1 MTPYLLECG
10 VGVDAMIGGDPLV
23 NWASFGQARS
33 ELGANFVRILGY
45 FREDGVKSVSQI
57 EDAMRGQSAAAM
69 VIPAHTLKGEAR
81 QFGAD
86 VLADM
91 AEEIETI
98 ARLCVERH
106 DTPTNALEQV
116 VKLRP
121 LFESTLEM
129 LEREANPLVARRP
142 AFGRRSLAD

>member
-1 MTPYLLECG
+1 MTG
-10 VGVDAMIGGDPLV
+10 NDPQV
-23 NWASFGQARS
+23 NWASFGQARA
-33 ELGANFVRILGY
+33 ELGVNFVRILGY

-57 EDAMRGQSAAAM
+57 EEAMRSQNSAAM

-86 VLADM
+86 MLGDL

-106 DTPTNALEQV
+106 DTPTHALEQV
-116 VKLRP
+116 VQLRP
-121 LFESTLEM
+121 LFESTLQL
-129 LEREANPLVARRP
+129 LEREANPLVERRP
-142 AFGRRSLAD
+142 VFGRRSLAG